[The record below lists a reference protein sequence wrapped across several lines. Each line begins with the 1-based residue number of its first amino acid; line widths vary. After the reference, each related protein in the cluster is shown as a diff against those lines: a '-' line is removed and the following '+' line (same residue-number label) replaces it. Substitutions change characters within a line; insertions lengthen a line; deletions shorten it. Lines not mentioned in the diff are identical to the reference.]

1 VAVAIFS
8 NRNACGTTTLKPV
21 RNHSSAPRGLVMAFS
36 GCMDGLF
43 SAHVGIEVGCVRSP
57 YEANLEGSP
66 EVETTAQLGFAAYHS
81 CVR

>member
-1 VAVAIFS
+1 
-8 NRNACGTTTLKPV
+8 
-21 RNHSSAPRGLVMAFS
+21 MAFS

-43 SAHVGIEVGCVRSP
+43 SAHVGDRGWLRPLP

-81 CVR
+81 CLR

>member
-1 VAVAIFS
+1 
-8 NRNACGTTTLKPV
+8 LKPV

-43 SAHVGIEVGCVRSP
+43 SAHVGDRGWLRPLP

-66 EVETTAQLGFAAYHS
+66 EVETTAQLGFAAYRS
-81 CVR
+81 CLR